1 MSELQSRAAEIRA
14 AAAQCKNLRDLAINR
29 GWSMEIARHANTEL
43 NLGLPEAGL
52 RPAGAKVEGRAHPKP
67 VKRK

>member
-1 MSELQSRAAEIRA
+1 MSEIQERAAEIRKLA
-14 AAAQCKNLRDLAINR
+14 TGCTNLIDLSRAT

-43 NLGLPEAGL
+43 SLGLPEAGL
-52 RPAGAKVEGRAHPKP
+52 RPAGAKVAGVAVPKP